1 MENKHRLR
9 KKFFKIRKENYFII
23 TPNFF
28 NPLINLVKKEY
39 TRKNLYISS
48 YYPSSFEVDTLRF
61 FKKKISFKYKTLL
74 PVISSDNKMAFYE
87 WKNKDILK
95 INKYGM
101 LEPAVLTKKEVPDIM
116 LVPLLA
122 FDKKNNRLG
131 YGGGFYDRY
140 LNKYLNTFKNIM
152 TVGIAFSFQKYHKL
166 PVSKDDVKLNYVLTE
181 KGFN

>member
-1 MENKHRLR
+1 
-9 KKFFKIRKENYFII
+9 
-23 TPNFF
+23 
-28 NPLINLVKKEY
+28 
-39 TRKNLYISS
+39 
-48 YYPSSFEVDTLRF
+48 
-61 FKKKISFKYKTLL
+61 
-74 PVISSDNKMAFYE
+74 MAFYE

-101 LEPAVLTKKEVPDIM
+101 LEPEVLTKKEVPDIM

-152 TVGIAFSFQKYHKL
+152 TVGIAFSFQRYHKL

>member
-1 MENKHRLR
+1 MENKNRLR
-9 KKFFKIRKENYFII
+9 KKFFKIRKENYFTI

-28 NPLINLVKKEY
+28 NPLFNLIK
-39 TRKNLYISS
+39 RKYKRKYLNISS
-48 YYPSSFEVDTLRF
+48 YYPSSYEVDTLSL
-61 FKKKISFKYKTLL
+61 FKTKISSKYKTFL

-95 INKYGM
+95 VNKYGM
-101 LEPAVLTKKEVPDIM
+101 LEPALSTKKEIPDIM

-140 LNKYLNTFKNIM
+140 LNKYLNTFKNII

-166 PVSKDDVKLNYVLTE
+166 PTSKDDVKLNYVLTE